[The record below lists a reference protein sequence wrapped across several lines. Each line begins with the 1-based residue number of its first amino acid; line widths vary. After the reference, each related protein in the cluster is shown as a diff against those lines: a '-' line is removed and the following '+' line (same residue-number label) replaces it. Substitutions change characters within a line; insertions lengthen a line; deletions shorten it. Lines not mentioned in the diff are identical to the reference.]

1 MRMSNVT
8 FHKYYLTYAQVGCYA
23 GYSSDVTLASEDAQ
37 VIPLF
42 SREETDDTDDTD
54 DTGWYR
60 LKGDSMSKV
69 REKRSTSKSGFFF

>member
-1 MRMSNVT
+1 MLVWLQRWADTN
-8 FHKYYLTYAQVGCYA
+8 
-23 GYSSDVTLASEDAQ
+23 VTLAFED

-69 REKRSTSKSGFFF
+69 REKRSTSKSGFFLIKLSN